1 MIPAVFSA
9 VRFISLSLTVFTVDV
24 IALIPAELFFFT
36 LTIPLLSTTNLSLAP
51 TALSALIPTDPVLST
66 FIVPLF
72 DSVTLGVPAALFPNI
87 AAEPVEFFSRVIVPS
102 FEAVFA
108 PIATATLGV
117 TVLSSVVS
125 IAIPAD
131 SPFFTFIAEL
141 TLLVAFESLAKIPPD
156 SLSSRFIVPSLIRVE
171 LFSPN
176 IAADFSLFIVIIE
189 AVELFS
195 AVAFFEYSPTPLTI
209 SDIKVP

>member
-9 VRFISLSLTVFTVDV
+9 VRFIWLSLTVFTVDV

-102 FEAVFA
+102 FKAVL
-108 PIATATLGV
+108 PSVATTALV
-117 TVLSSVVS
+117 VASSVVS
-125 IAIPAD
+125 IAIPAEPIP
-131 SPFFTFIAEL
+131 STIIFEL
-141 TLLVAFESLAKIPPD
+141 FPLFVTLESLAKIPAD
-156 SLSSRFIVPSLIRVE
+156 FIAFIVIFFVLVKSE

-176 IAADFSLFIVIIE
+176 IAADSLFSIVIVPLFK
-189 AVELFS
+189 AVDLF
-195 AVAFFEYSPTPLTI
+195 A
-209 SDIKVP
+209 

>member
-1 MIPAVFSA
+1 MLIFPLFITSEPVLAMIPAVFSA
-9 VRFISLSLTVFTVDV
+9 VRFIWLSLTVFTVDV

-125 IAIPAD
+125 IAIPAEPVP
-131 SPFFTFIAEL
+131 STIIFESVPLFFTL
-141 TLLVAFESLAKIPPD
+141 ESLAKIPAD
-156 SLSSRFIVPSLIRVE
+156 FIAFIVISFVLVKVE

-176 IAADFSLFIVIIE
+176 IAADSLFSIVIVPLFK
-189 AVELFS
+189 AVDLF
-195 AVAFFEYSPTPLTI
+195 A
-209 SDIKVP
+209 

>member
-1 MIPAVFSA
+1 MLIFPLFVTSEPSLAMIPAVFLA

-24 IALIPAELFFFT
+24 IALIPAELSFVT

-51 TALSALIPTDPVLST
+51 TALSALIPTDPVLFT

-72 DSVTLGVPAALFPNI
+72 NSVTLGVPATLFPNI
-87 AAEPVEFFSRVIVPS
+87 AAEPVELLPRVIVPS
-102 FEAVFA
+102 FLAVFS

-125 IAIPAD
+125 IAIPAE
-131 SPFFTFIAEL
+131 PVLFTFIAEVAP
-141 TLLVAFESLAKIPPD
+141 LLVAFESLAKIPPD
-156 SLSSRFIVPSLIRVE
+156 SLSSRFIVPSLVKVE

-176 IAADFSLFIVIIE
+176 IAADSLFSIVIVPLFKAI
-189 AVELFS
+189 ELF
-195 AVAFFEYSPTPLTI
+195 A
-209 SDIKVP
+209 

>member
-9 VRFISLSLTVFTVDV
+9 VRFIWLSLTVFTVDV

-102 FEAVFA
+102 FEAVLLSVA
-108 PIATATLGV
+108 IAVFVA
-117 TVLSSVVS
+117 SSVVS
-125 IAIPAD
+125 IAIPAEPVP
-131 SPFFTFIAEL
+131 STIIFELVPLFFTL
-141 TLLVAFESLAKIPPD
+141 ESLAKIPAD
-156 SLSSRFIVPSLIRVE
+156 FIAFIVISFVLVKVE

-176 IAADFSLFIVIIE
+176 IAADSLFSIVIVPLFE
-189 AVELFS
+189 AIDLF
-195 AVAFFEYSPTPLTI
+195 A
-209 SDIKVP
+209 